1 MTQAIK
7 LNQAYSLTPWR
18 KQLQWIGIFLL
29 ILVFTAL
36 VAGIYLNVTSRA
48 SSLGRAIQNMRLEMR
63 ATERDIADLESQLA
77 RLTSAV
83 EMRNKAKEMGFRPM
97 NIYAALY
104 VEVPEYSGRQDV
116 ILAPPPGPAVGAVMD
131 TNPAYTQSLLDWIRK
146 QIYLPPMTI
155 IEGNQ

>member
-29 ILVFTAL
+29 ILVFIAL

-48 SSLGRAIQNMRLEMR
+48 SSLGRSIQNMRTEMQ
-63 ATERDIADLESQLA
+63 AAEREIADLESQLA

-83 EMRNKAKEMGFRPM
+83 EMRRKAKDLGFRPM
-97 NIYAALY
+97 NIYSALF
-104 VEVPEYSGRQDV
+104 VDVPDYPGRQDV
-116 ILAPPPGPAVGAVMD
+116 VLAPPPGPAVGALMD
-131 TNPAYTQSLLDWIRK
+131 SNPAYTQSLFDWIRE

-155 IEGNQ
+155 MEGSQ